1 MEKLIRKWSG
11 GCGVEELAAEPEEFG
26 WAEALG
32 EAIGKHVV
40 GSNVHGADLFC
51 FVKEAHVE
59 GFERYVP

>member
-1 MEKLIRKWSG
+1 MLKSWLRNQRNLDG
-11 GCGVEELAAEPEEFG
+11 LRL
-26 WAEALG
+26 LG

-51 FVKEAHVE
+51 FVKEAHVV